1 MKKKQKDTQMD
12 RWRQTDVDVRKMERQ
27 TDRQIDRDK
36 QMWIYIDR

>member
-1 MKKKQKDTQMD
+1 MD